1 MINAKVKVFVSEYSL
16 HLETDVNNFLQ
27 TIDIRRVI
35 KTEHS
40 TSAGALG
47 YRYTTIIYYID
58 MEDIRDIRIDD
69 VLNIK

>member
-27 TIDIRRVI
+27 TIDIRQVI

-58 MEDIRDIRIDD
+58 SEDIRDIKIDK
-69 VLNIK
+69 IIEI

>member
-27 TIDIRRVI
+27 TIDIRQVI

-40 TSAGALG
+40 TSAGQLG

-58 MEDIRDIRIDD
+58 SEDIRDIKIDK
-69 VLNIK
+69 IIEI

>member
-1 MINAKVKVFVSEYSL
+1 MINAKVKVFVSEHSQY
-16 HLETDVNNFLQ
+16 LENEVNSFLQ
-27 TIDIRRVI
+27 TIDIRQVI

-47 YRYTTIIYYID
+47 YRYTTIIYYVD
-58 MEDIRDIRIDD
+58 SEDIRDIRIDD

>member
-1 MINAKVKVFVSEYSL
+1 MINAKVKVFVSEHSHY
-16 HLETDVNNFLQ
+16 LENEVNSFLQ
-27 TIDIRRVI
+27 TIDIRQVI

-58 MEDIRDIRIDD
+58 SEDIRDIRIDD